1 MPLLPP
7 ELWLEIFACADSLT
21 LASVTRVNSTYK
33 RLAESSLYRNV
44 SLSSEK
50 DGIERFAQS
59 LAACPSHAALVQH
72 LDIVAINLHEATI
85 SIHAY
90 GILKRCREL
99 RSITITIVAHCRPC
113 AVIDWAR
120 YEQHAFN
127 GDYPHLRRLKTN
139 LDNAPTFL
147 IDFFRRHPNIDELDL
162 QGVPKPDSHLP
173 HKSLSSLSEQL
184 PSVRYLTSPGWVLLS
199 SGFTAPP
206 QLTHVSVPSFYFPHL
221 SRLLDVLGPRLV
233 SLKLGTHEWN
243 GDYGAPMFERS
254 TVSFS
259 EVCAKLPSLKLL
271 QVYLAEVRRAPI
283 SR

>member
-99 RSITITIVAHCRPC
+99 RSITITIVAE
-113 AVIDWAR
+113 AVTVRGIAEFFKWR
-120 YEQHAFN
+120 KCNYQGYEV
-127 GDYPHLRRLKTN
+127 D
-139 LDNAPTFL
+139 
-147 IDFFRRHPNIDELDL
+147 ISI
-162 QGVPKPDSHLP
+162 
-173 HKSLSSLSEQL
+173 
-184 PSVRYLTSPGWVLLS
+184 
-199 SGFTAPP
+199 
-206 QLTHVSVPSFYFPHL
+206 
-221 SRLLDVLGPRLV
+221 
-233 SLKLGTHEWN
+233 WN
-243 GDYGAPMFERS
+243 EKRKI
-254 TVSFS
+254 
-259 EVCAKLPSLKLL
+259 E
-271 QVYLAEVRRAPI
+271 E
-283 SR
+283 